1 MVMRLLFALLL
12 LWPLQAR
19 AEGEFALQFQ
29 LAEPIDRP
37 VVGQMIPVIL
47 RGRYDR
53 HIANEK
59 LVLPPSDT
67 FDWIQTR
74 ADEWF
79 EERIDGRNW
88 MILQRHLAIWPRHD
102 GVLQFGPAE
111 HQLTIITRAGQ
122 RAQASVKAEP
132 LIVSVAPHPD
142 PAMNGWKF
150 AARAV
155 ELEDNLS
162 GDPARLPDGEAVTRR
177 VTLRALGA
185 LPEHLPPRPLISEPW
200 LITFAA
206 PVHREMRRTP
216 EGPVSEVVWEWQF
229 RPEHGEPGVLEPIT
243 IPWFDTQAHKMSSVE
258 IPSITIGYASYYTG
272 QSVKGRFS
280 ASLKWGLLGAALAG
294 VIAGGLLAAWRFGKL
309 EPGAALAQRLRR
321 LDLRRWFALWQ
332 ARRGG
337 DLLAERRLAEELSLS
352 VTRRE
357 TLDRQIYGRKS
368 QGV

>member
-1 MVMRLLFALLL
+1 MVIRLLLALLL
-12 LWPLQAR
+12 LWPLTAR
-19 AEGEFALQFQ
+19 AEGEFSLKFL
-29 LAEPIDRP
+29 LAEPVDRP

-53 HIANEK
+53 HIAGEK

-67 FDWIQTR
+67 FDWIQTK

-79 EERIDGRNW
+79 EERIDGKNW

-122 RAQASVKAEP
+122 RATASVKAEP
-132 LIVSVAPHPD
+132 LVVSVAPHPD
-142 PAMNGWKF
+142 PRMNGWKF

-155 ELEDNLS
+155 EIEDSLS

-177 VTLRALGA
+177 VTLRALGS

-200 LITFAA
+200 LITFSA
-206 PVHREMRRTP
+206 PVRREMRRTP

-229 RPEHGEPGVLEPIT
+229 RPEHGEPGVLEPII
-243 IPWFDTQAHKMSSVE
+243 IPWFDTVNHRMSSVE

-272 QSVKGRFS
+272 QNVTGRLPG
-280 ASLKWGLLGAALAG
+280 SLKWGLAGAVLAG
-294 VIAGGLLAAWRFGKL
+294 LVAGAVLALLRFDALRPGTGLTD
-309 EPGAALAQRLRR
+309 RLRR
-321 LDLRRWFALWQ
+321 FDPRRWLALWQ
-332 ARRGG
+332 AKRRG
-337 DLLAERRLAEELSLS
+337 DLLTERRLAEELNLPPA
-352 VTRRE
+352 RRAA
-357 TLDRQIYGRKS
+357 LDRRIYGRG
-368 QGV
+368 QV

>member
-1 MVMRLLFALLL
+1 MVRGLLIIILL
-12 LWPLQAR
+12 LWPLTVR
-19 AEGEFALQFQ
+19 AEGEFSLTFQ
-29 LAEPIDRP
+29 LAEPLDRP

-59 LVLPPSDT
+59 LILPPSET
-67 FDWIQTR
+67 FDWIQTH

-79 EERIDGRNW
+79 EERIDGKSWR
-88 MILQRHLAIWPRHD
+88 ILQRHLAIWPRHD
-102 GVLQFGPAE
+102 GLLHFGPAE

-122 RAQASVKAEP
+122 RAEASVKAEP
-132 LIVSVAPHPD
+132 LSVSVAPHPD
-142 PAMNGWKF
+142 PMMNGWKF

-155 ELEDNLS
+155 EIEDVLS
-162 GDPARLPDGEAVTRR
+162 ADPARLPDGEAVTRR
-177 VTLRALGA
+177 VTLRALGS

-229 RPEHGEPGVLEPIT
+229 RPEHGEPGVLEPIS
-243 IPWFDTQAHKMSSVE
+243 IPWFDTIAHEMKTVE

-272 QSVKGRFS
+272 QTAKGRFS
-280 ASLKWGLLGAALAG
+280 ARLKWGLGGAALAG
-294 VIAGGLLAAWRFGKL
+294 VFAGGLITFWRFGSL
-309 EPGAALAQRLRR
+309 QRGAALTQRLRL
-321 LDLRRWFALWQ
+321 LDLRRWLALWQ
-332 ARRGG
+332 ARRSG

-352 VTRRE
+352 EAQRRR
-357 TLDRQIYGRKS
+357 LDLKIYGPK
-368 QGV
+368 V